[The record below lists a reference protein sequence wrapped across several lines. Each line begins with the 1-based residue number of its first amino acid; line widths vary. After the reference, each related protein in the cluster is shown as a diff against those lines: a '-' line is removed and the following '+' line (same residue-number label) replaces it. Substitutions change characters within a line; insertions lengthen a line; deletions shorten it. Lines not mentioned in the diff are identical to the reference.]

1 MKLSN
6 PIQVC
11 IYQFTDKIFLRWL
24 IIWAWNF
31 FIINLFDNNLW
42 LDSFFALITLL
53 LRIDLFLLLPSDGNV
68 IVVNFKVV
76 IVLDGLRVEV
86 QVVVRGLFVGFL
98 AIVSILVVVDDLL
111 IDKFLVNV
119 VFLVLHR
126 FPVILTH
133 LDRVVSLL
141 MIVIEGTYLGF
152 VASASIAVDS
162 LILVRMVK
170 SLNCRV
176 TFVAENSIWTHFP
189 TRICIQIFTIL
200 CRVFEDLRRS
210 SKVTHVMSINAVLRV
225 VRILAVWTPSWLI
238 FEHVER
244 KNFHG
249 LEGRVQILIKGLRV
263 EQAIQYEVIF
273 DALALKFDVLSH
285 HQLVVLPS
293 EAFEIVRWP
302 IQINSNN

>member
-1 MKLSN
+1 M
-6 PIQVC
+6 
-11 IYQFTDKIFLRWL
+11 R
-24 IIWAWNF
+24 
-31 FIINLFDNNLW
+31 

-68 IVVNFKVV
+68 IVVNLKVV

-86 QVVVRGLFVGFL
+86 HVRGLFVGFL

-141 MIVIEGTYLGF
+141 MIVIEGTNLGF

-170 SLNCRV
+170 SLYCRV
-176 TFVAENSIWTHFP
+176 TFVAE
-189 TRICIQIFTIL
+189 
-200 CRVFEDLRRS
+200 
-210 SKVTHVMSINAVLRV
+210 
-225 VRILAVWTPSWLI
+225 
-238 FEHVER
+238 
-244 KNFHG
+244 
-249 LEGRVQILIKGLRV
+249 
-263 EQAIQYEVIF
+263 
-273 DALALKFDVLSH
+273 
-285 HQLVVLPS
+285 
-293 EAFEIVRWP
+293 
-302 IQINSNN
+302 